1 MRRFIRSLSLVMP
14 WIFLAAGGASAS
26 DLSALAARIG
36 VTPESLA
43 VADLQPSAAAILQKL
58 QDASELRSLLQQ
70 QQTTA
75 DQAALQLA
83 DLSRQLALETD
94 DATTNTAFATAT
106 QDFQVADDQVTQT
119 LNALRE
125 AILDDVAEPNRQIL
139 DRVQVALKYK
149 VPIEFG
155 VQERT
160 IAEWE
165 QIQAAIR
172 VEARASRLGEETE
185 AECASLLSD
194 IRLDSVV
201 ATAHSSLQAGVAAI
215 AQAFA
220 ALSDG

>member
-1 MRRFIRSLSLVMP
+1 M
-14 WIFLAAGGASAS
+14 
-26 DLSALAARIG
+26 
-36 VTPESLA
+36 
-43 VADLQPSAAAILQKL
+43 
-58 QDASELRSLLQQ
+58 
-70 QQTTA
+70 
-75 DQAALQLA
+75 
-83 DLSRQLALETD
+83 
-94 DATTNTAFATAT
+94 
-106 QDFQVADDQVTQT
+106 
-119 LNALRE
+119 RE

-160 IAEWE
+160 TAEWE

-194 IRLDSVV
+194 IRFDSAV